1 MAVFWKD
8 VLSLTCHAMLSNF
21 VTLHQPLVPLYPE
34 AGDRRIQEF
43 EQTHPRLVAP
53 TLCCFM
59 CKSIQKYTQLLIHM
73 SCVFYYMTFEILHDI
88 KFTFIT
94 FHISCFGLHPC
105 NVFVLTV
112 FLFNYISFLKISPN
126 QQICTILGKR
136 GGGNGA
142 RC

>member
-21 VTLHQPLVPLYPE
+21 ATVHWPLVPLYPE

-59 CKSIQKYTQLLIHM
+59 CKSIFKNTLI
-73 SCVFYYMTFEILHDI
+73 Y
-88 KFTFIT
+88 
-94 FHISCFGLHPC
+94 
-105 NVFVLTV
+105 
-112 FLFNYISFLKISPN
+112 
-126 QQICTILGKR
+126 
-136 GGGNGA
+136 
-142 RC
+142 